1 MQTPT
6 CMLASTL
13 HRAHNRAQNMA
24 STSLQIR
31 HAVLANVAEL
41 KHLLHDASSFM
52 TELLVQQ
59 QQYYCLQFLCR
70 FRILDCIPLPPDS
83 GSYADVAAQANVPE
97 SRLKAVA
104 RMAMTA
110 NFLRETADGH
120 LSHSTLS
127 ASFVENPHMRIQLQH
142 MVEQTVSL
150 MAAFT
155 KATETWGETKV
166 PNQTAYNLA
175 MGTDLPFFEHLKSR
189 PDLSDEF
196 DSYMKSQA
204 VAHSGAKVEHLLLG
218 FDWALLGAKATVV
231 DVSLFGCSPS
241 SEREY

>member
-1 MQTPT
+1 
-6 CMLASTL
+6 
-13 HRAHNRAQNMA
+13 MA
-24 STSLQIR
+24 STSLQNR
-31 HAVLANVAEL
+31 HAVLANAAEM
-41 KHLLHDASSFM
+41 KHLPYDASSFM

-70 FRILDCIPLPPDS
+70 FRILDFIPLPPDS
-83 GSYADVAAQANVPE
+83 SSYADVAAQANVPE

-110 NFLRETADGH
+110 DFLSETADGH

-127 ASFVENPHMRIQLQH
+127 ASFIEDAHMRIQLQH

-150 MAAFT
+150 MGAFT

-166 PNQTAYNLA
+166 PNQTAYNIA
-175 MGTDLPFFEHLKSR
+175 MGTELPFFEHLKSR
-189 PDLSDEF
+189 PDLGDEF

-204 VAHSGAKVEHLLLG
+204 VAHSGAKVEHLLPG

-231 DVSLFGCSPS
+231 DVSLFECSPS
-241 SEREY
+241 LRREY